1 MNEKKQVIELIE
13 TATDRAYEA
22 LSKLKEIN
30 KHSQFDYVTS
40 SKLSNKFDNLNTLVN
55 QINKIVYQKQNN

>member
-1 MNEKKQVIELIE
+1 MKNQKQATIELIE

-40 SKLSNKFDNLNTLVN
+40 SELSNKFDDLNCLVN
-55 QINKIVYQKQNN
+55 QINKIIYQKQN